1 MERTDYAMSEISASA
16 PALMRIDQLLAAGE
30 FDEAVEIAESLVA
43 ETRDADTLRA
53 LGRAR
58 FERST
63 ATFDEEEHEAA
74 FATLREA
81 ARLAEDNRTR
91 AAILAD
97 LATMLTGSVFF
108 TAEKEEE
115 SVRRYKEAFA
125 LDPANVRVL
134 IGMTM
139 LRAHPAID
147 ASRGQAIGWVEEAI
161 AQGEPEW
168 WHWSELGKL
177 YEEEGDHQKAIAAY
191 EQMLAIFPFGAGHPL
206 EFVMRQQRKHLHAL
220 RAGRLELINLDF
232 HPPGR

>member
-1 MERTDYAMSEISASA
+1 MANIPAYA
-16 PALMRIDQLLAAGE
+16 PALLRIDRLLATGE
-30 FDEAVEIAESLVA
+30 YDEAVEMAEALVA
-43 ETRDADTLRA
+43 EMRAADTLRA

-74 FATLREA
+74 FVTLRDAATLA
-81 ARLAEDNRTR
+81 PDDTTR

-115 SVRRYKEAFA
+115 AVRRYKEAYA
-125 LDPANVRVL
+125 LDPTNIRVL
-134 IGMTM
+134 IGMTV
-139 LRAHPAID
+139 LRAHPAIN
-147 ASRGQAIGWVEEAI
+147 ASRGQAIAWVEQAI
-161 AQGEPEW
+161 AQGAPEW

-191 EQMLAIFPFGAGHPL
+191 EEMLALFPFRTGHPL
-206 EFVMRQQRKHLHAL
+206 EFVMRQQRKHLQAL

-232 HPPGR
+232 HPPDQR

>member
-1 MERTDYAMSEISASA
+1 MPAYA
-16 PALMRIDQLLAAGE
+16 PALIRIDQLLAAGE
-30 FDEAVEIAESLVA
+30 YDEAVETAEALVA
-43 ETRDADTLRA
+43 ETRAADTLRA

-63 ATFDEEEHEAA
+63 ATFDEDEHAMA
-74 FATLREA
+74 FTTLREA
-81 ARLAEDNRTR
+81 ADLAGDDAMR

-115 SVRRYKEAFA
+115 AVRRYKEAYA
-125 LDPANVRVL
+125 LDPTNMRVL
-134 IGMTM
+134 IGMTV
-139 LRAHPAID
+139 LRAHPEIN
-147 ASRGQAIGWVEEAI
+147 ASRGQAIAWVEQAI
-161 AQGEPEW
+161 AQGTPEW

-191 EQMLAIFPFGAGHPL
+191 EEMLAVFPFRTGHPL
-206 EFVMRQQRKHLHAL
+206 EFVMRQQRKHLQAL

-232 HPPGR
+232 HPPEQR

>member
-1 MERTDYAMSEISASA
+1 MADMTACA
-16 PALMRIDQLLAAGE
+16 PALIRIDQLLAAGE
-30 FDEAVEIAESLVA
+30 FDDAVAIAEALVA
-43 ETRDADTLRA
+43 ETRTADTLRA
-53 LGRAR
+53 LGRAQ

-81 ARLAEDNRTR
+81 AAMVADETTR

-115 SVRRYKEAFA
+115 AVRRYKEAYA
-125 LDPANVRVL
+125 LDPTNIRVL

-139 LRAHPAID
+139 LRAHPEIN
-147 ASRGQAIGWVEEAI
+147 ASRGQAIAWVEQAI
-161 AQGEPEW
+161 AQGTPEW

-177 YEEEGDHQKAIAAY
+177 YEEEGDHEQAIVAY
-191 EQMLAIFPFGAGHPL
+191 EEMLALFPFRTGHPL
-206 EFVMRQQRKHLHAL
+206 EFVMRQQRKHLQAL

-232 HPPGR
+232 HPPGQR

>member
-1 MERTDYAMSEISASA
+1 MADMPAYA
-16 PALMRIDQLLAAGE
+16 PALIRIDQLLAAGD
-30 FDEAVEIAESLVA
+30 FDDAVETAEALVA
-43 ETRDADTLRA
+43 ETRAADTLRA

-74 FATLREA
+74 FATLRDA
-81 ARLAEDNRTR
+81 AAIAPDDGAR

-115 SVRRYKEAFA
+115 AVRHYKEAYA
-125 LDPANVRVL
+125 LDPTNIRVL
-134 IGMTM
+134 IGMTV
-139 LRAHPAID
+139 LRAHPEIA
-147 ASRGQAIGWVEEAI
+147 ASRGQAIAWVEQAI
-161 AQGEPEW
+161 AQGAPEW

-177 YEEEGDHQKAIAAY
+177 YEEEGDQEKAIAAY
-191 EQMLAIFPFGAGHPL
+191 EEMLALFPFRTGHPL
-206 EFVMRQQRKHLHAL
+206 EFVMRQQRKHLQAL

-232 HPPGR
+232 HPPGPR

>member
-1 MERTDYAMSEISASA
+1 MPEIPAYT
-16 PALMRIDQLLAAGE
+16 PALIRIDQLLAAGE
-30 FDEAVEIAESLVA
+30 FDEAVEIAEALA
-43 ETRDADTLRA
+43 ADTRDAETLRA

-63 ATFDEEEHEAA
+63 ATFDEEEHEMA
-74 FATLREA
+74 FATLRDA
-81 ARLAEDNRTR
+81 ANLADDDRAR

-115 SVRRYKEAFA
+115 SVRRYKEAYG
-125 LDPANVRVL
+125 LDPTNVRVL

-139 LRAHPAID
+139 LRAHPDIA
-147 ASRGQAIGWVEEAI
+147 ASRAQAIGWVEAAI
-161 AQGEPEW
+161 AQGAPEW

-177 YEEEGDHQKAIAAY
+177 YEEEGDHPKAIAAY
-191 EQMLAIFPFGAGHPL
+191 EEMLALFPFGTGHPL

>member
-1 MERTDYAMSEISASA
+1 MPDIPAYA
-16 PALMRIDQLLAAGE
+16 PALIRIDQLLAAGE
-30 FDEAVEIAESLVA
+30 FDEAVETAEALVA
-43 ETRDADTLRA
+43 AVRGGDTLRA
-53 LGRAR
+53 LGRAQ

-63 ATFDEEEHEAA
+63 ATFDEEEQETA

-81 ARLAEDNRTR
+81 AGLAGDGGAR

-115 SVRRYKEAFA
+115 AVRRYKEAYA
-125 LDPANVRVL
+125 LDPTNVRVL
-134 IGMTM
+134 LGMTV
-139 LRAHPAID
+139 LRHHPEIN
-147 ASRGQAIGWVEEAI
+147 ASRGQAIAWVERAI
-161 AQGEPEW
+161 AAGEPEW

-177 YEEEGDHQKAIAAY
+177 HEEDGDHSKAIAAY
-191 EQMLAIFPFGAGHPL
+191 EEMLARFPFGTGHPL

-232 HPPGR
+232 NPPAGR

>member
-1 MERTDYAMSEISASA
+1 MPEMPAYA
-16 PALMRIDQLLAAGE
+16 PALIRNDQLLAAGE
-30 FDEAVEIAESLVA
+30 FDEAVETADALVA
-43 ETRDADTLRA
+43 VTRDAETLRA
-53 LGRAR
+53 LGRAQ

-63 ATFDEEEHEAA
+63 ATFDEEEHEMA

-81 ARLAEDNRTR
+81 ATVTADDRTR

-115 SVRRYKEAFA
+115 SVRRYKEAYA
-125 LDPANVRVL
+125 LDPTNVRVL

-139 LRAHPAID
+139 LRAHPEVN
-147 ASRGQAIGWVEEAI
+147 ASRAQAIGWVEAAI
-161 AQGEPEW
+161 AQGTPEW

-177 YEEEGDHQKAIAAY
+177 FEEAGDHPKAIAAY
-191 EQMLAIFPFGAGHPL
+191 EAMLAIFPFGTGHPL

>member
-1 MERTDYAMSEISASA
+1 MPEVPAYA
-16 PALMRIDQLLAAGE
+16 PALIRIDQLLAAGE
-30 FDEAVEIAESLVA
+30 FDEAVETAEALVA
-43 ETRDADTLRA
+43 DTHDAATLRA

-63 ATFDEEEHEAA
+63 ATFDEEEHETA

-81 ARLAEDNRTR
+81 AGLAGDDRTR

-115 SVRRYKEAFA
+115 AVRRYKEAYA

-139 LRAHPAID
+139 LRAHPEIN
-147 ASRGQAIGWVEEAI
+147 ASRAQAIAWVERAI
-161 AQGEPEW
+161 AAGEPEW

-177 YEEEGDHQKAIAAY
+177 YEEEGDHPKAVAAY
-191 EQMLAIFPFGAGHPL
+191 EEMLARFPFGTGHPL
-206 EFVMRQQRKHLHAL
+206 EFVMRQQRRHLQAL

-232 HPPGR
+232 HPPS